1 MCTASHGLW
10 IEEIR
15 AKKGATGDKKKD
27 KPEVVCAE
35 PHMAYWFKEDKS

>member
-1 MCTASHGLW
+1 MAFW

-27 KPEVVCAE
+27 KPEVVCAL
-35 PHMAYWFKEDKS
+35 PHMAHWIEEKRAKKGAK